1 MYYLVQIQEYLQAV
15 AQQAYQNPRFCPA
28 ASQYFIDA
36 YNLPSLNGQP
46 SQIGTAAGAG
56 LEMFCLQYGYRIR
69 VR

>member
-1 MYYLVQIQEYLQAV
+1 MYYRVQIQEYLQAV
-15 AQQAYQNPRFCPA
+15 AQQTYQNSRLCSA

-46 SQIGTAAGAG
+46 SQLSAGARTG
-56 LEMFCLQYGYRIR
+56 LKMFCLRYGYRIR